1 MITLY
6 HYPRCSTCVKARKW
20 LEAQGLEFKAI
31 DLASAPP
38 SKSELKVI
46 HERSGRPI
54 KALFNTSGQ
63 SYRGG
68 GFKDR
73 LPSMSDADKFEALA
87 ADGMLIKR
95 PIALM
100 EGRHHS
106 MPPSTRIMMIRQ
118 TTAQKRHMSL
128 VSARP
133 TQELRPLP

>member
-20 LEAQGLEFKAI
+20 LESQGVTFTAI

-38 SKSELKVI
+38 SKAELITI
-46 HERSGRPI
+46 HTLSNKPI

-63 SYRGG
+63 SYRRG

-73 LPSMSDADKFEALA
+73 LPEMSEDNQFEALA

-95 PIALM
+95 PIAVGDGFALIGFKQA
-100 EGRHHS
+100 EWEE
-106 MPPSTRIMMIRQ
+106 
-118 TTAQKRHMSL
+118 AL
-128 VSARP
+128 
-133 TQELRPLP
+133 